1 LPILLRGAATETLAM
16 INAMYDS
23 KDGEARM
30 VTEVSE
36 LKQLVASG
44 EGVVWVHLHQCDE
57 QEYTSILK
65 DIFNFHPLA
74 IEDTLS
80 TGYQP
85 PKVDDFDDYLFVIVH
100 AIETNGETED
110 LTTEELNCFLGRN
123 YLVTASHSLHVTPV
137 DEVWQRVLRD
147 NRILERGADFLLHT
161 ILDAVVDEFLPFLDR
176 IDDEV
181 DRLEDQIILDPRPPA
196 LRRILELK
204 HSILSL
210 RRVASPQREVMMRL
224 SRSEFALL
232 SQQSQIYFRDV
243 YDHLV
248 RITDLSE
255 GVRDVVSGTL
265 DTYLTVSSNRMNE
278 IMKTLTIVST
288 IFMPLTFVTGL
299 YGMNF
304 EFMPELHWRYGYLM
318 VWVIAFLLIVGMLWL
333 FRRRKWL

>member
-1 LPILLRGAATETLAM
+1 M

-30 VTEVSE
+30 ITSVSE
-36 LKQLVASG
+36 LRQLVAAG
-44 EGVVWVHLHQCDE
+44 EGVVWVHLHECDE
-57 QEYTSILK
+57 REHNIILK
-65 DIFNFHPLA
+65 EVFNFHPLA

-80 TGYQP
+80 KGYQP
-85 PKVDDFDDYLFVIVH
+85 PKVDDFGDYIFVIVH
-100 AIETNGETED
+100 AIETGGVAEE

-137 DEVWQRVLRD
+137 DTVWQRVQRD

-176 IDDEV
+176 IDEEV
-181 DRLEDQIILDPRPPA
+181 DLLEDQIILDPKPPA

-204 HSILSL
+204 HSILAL
-210 RRVASPQREVMMRL
+210 RRIASPQREVMQRL
-224 SRSEFALL
+224 SRGEFELL

-265 DTYLTVSSNRMNE
+265 DTYLSVSSNRMNE
-278 IMKTLTIVST
+278 IMKTLTLVST
-288 IFMPLTFVTGL
+288 IFMPLTFLTGL

-304 EFMPELHWRYGYLM
+304 DNIPELRWRYGYFM
-318 VWVIAFLLIVGMLWL
+318 VWGIAILLIAGMLWM